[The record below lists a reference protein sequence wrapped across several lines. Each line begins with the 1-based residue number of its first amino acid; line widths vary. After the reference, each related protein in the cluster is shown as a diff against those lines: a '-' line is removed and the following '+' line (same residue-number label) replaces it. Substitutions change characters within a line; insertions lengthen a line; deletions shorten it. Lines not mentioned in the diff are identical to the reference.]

1 MTTIICIDDDPKNS
15 ENISQDL
22 TEEGYQVLLTSDG
35 DEGLKMILEQMPHLI
50 LYNIT
55 TAHENRYRVLT
66 KVREKYPLLAE
77 TPFIFVSKRSD
88 NEQVLADLK
97 AGADAYLSEPVNTT
111 LLLATVK
118 ACLRQINR
126 IKFKHDRLLVLD
138 I

>member
-15 ENISQDL
+15 ENISQEL

-35 DEGLKMILEQMPHLI
+35 DEGLKMILEQMPQLI

-126 IKFKHDRLLVLD
+126 IKFKYDRLLVLD